1 MSVSTIQ
8 RIIALVA
15 AMAKE
20 GNTEAAAN
28 SLRAI
33 RILVATQENLDQLLI
48 VFHDI
53 INQLIWLSPE
63 LLKSLDLY
71 KELKS
76 ILVRVI
82 SKEEHT
88 TLISE

>member
-8 RIIALVA
+8 RIITLVA
-15 AMAKE
+15 VMAKE

>member
-8 RIIALVA
+8 RIITLVA
-15 AMAKE
+15 VMAKE

-33 RILVATQENLDQLLI
+33 RILVTTQENLDQLLI